1 VPTPVVVRPAE
12 VRDLYA
18 AGQVCVQGYL
28 AAGQLDDDPHQGYGA
43 LLADTRARLDLAVL
57 LVAEMEERIVGT
69 VTICPPGSPFSE
81 LGREDEVE
89 FRFLAVAPEAW
100 GQGVGEALVEAC
112 ESYARQ
118 QAARRIVICVRD
130 FNDPAKA
137 LYLRRGFVRCPERDW
152 EPVPG
157 VSLLAMTRT
166 F

>member
-1 VPTPVVVRPAE
+1 MSTRVVVRPAE

-18 AGQVCVQGYL
+18 AGHVCVQGYL

-43 LLADTRARLDLAVL
+43 VLADTRARLDLAVL
-57 LVAEMEERIVGT
+57 LVAEMDERIVGT
-69 VTICPPGSPFSE
+69 VTICPPGSPFGE

-100 GQGVGEALVEAC
+100 GKGVGDALVEAC
-112 ESYARQ
+112 ESHARQ
-118 QAARRIVICVRD
+118 QAARRMVICVRD
-130 FNDPAKA
+130 FNDSAMA

-157 VSLLAMTRT
+157 VSLLAMTKT
-166 F
+166 L